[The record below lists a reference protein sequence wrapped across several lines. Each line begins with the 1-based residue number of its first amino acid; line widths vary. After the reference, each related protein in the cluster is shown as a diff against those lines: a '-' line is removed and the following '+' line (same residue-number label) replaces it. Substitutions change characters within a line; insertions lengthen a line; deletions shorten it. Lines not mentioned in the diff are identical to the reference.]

1 MSSSC
6 CAKNPLPAVNMNKRS
21 CWLGCSWA
29 QFWDYLVLVL
39 TTTQVTKHIELHT
52 SFSGLT
58 PTMYE
63 YQDWATYCRSY
74 DESENSTSR
83 TRRPEKVDWNA
94 HESWTCSYLPYI
106 PWFSALCTKVWS
118 RNTRTV
124 WTWREEKG
132 MANPSGWSWPIEF
145 PWVSY
150 LYAVH
155 CCWKSFETSVST
167 SWRQCEFRVLSTKLK
182 QP

>member
-21 CWLGCSWA
+21 SWLGCSWA
-29 QFWDYLVLVL
+29 RFWDYLVLVL

-63 YQDWATYCRSY
+63 YQNWATYCRSY

-145 PWVSY
+145 PICMLSI
-150 LYAVH
+150 AVGSPL
-155 CCWKSFETSVST
+155 K
-167 SWRQCEFRVLSTKLK
+167 RVCQQVDVNDQILIYNIYIMIANS
-182 QP
+182 